1 MQTMTD
7 RVEEAR
13 RSWNAGDLA
22 GYLTLYDP
30 AIRLHGY
37 APDPFDKVAVTSFY
51 ELLWASLG
59 YEGRPNPQLDFFE
72 TLENGDLYSCRFMM
86 TGVHR
91 GPFLGAPATGRSYA
105 LNGITILRFAPE
117 HGTVVER
124 FSSADMLGLLVQIG
138 ALPPPA

>member
-1 MQTMTD
+1 MQTLTH

-22 GYLTLYDP
+22 GYLSLYDR
-30 AIRLHGY
+30 AIRIHGF
-37 APDPFDKVAVTSFY
+37 APDPFDKAAVTSFY
-51 ELLWASLG
+51 ETIWASLG
-59 YEGRPNPQLDFFE
+59 DEGRPNPQLDFFE

-86 TGVHR
+86 SGIHR
-91 GPFLGAPATGRSYA
+91 GPFLGVPATGKSYA
-105 LNGITILRFAPE
+105 LNGITILRFGPG
-117 HGTVVER
+117 HRTVVER